1 MFKLT
6 GSIMIIAAIAA
17 ITTEKVAKS
26 YFTYN
31 YLSEVTRL
39 LYLLKDTCQSG
50 KTYSSIADS
59 LDKRKFRLLFDKNKE
74 YIMDGQRLNKTRL
87 IFTALGR
94 KNKKEETEML
104 QYYISQIEKEC
115 NEYKSYFDKNIKTV
129 LGSGIYI
136 ALVIIIVLF

>member
-6 GSIMIIAAIAA
+6 GSILIIAAIASV
-17 ITTEKVAKS
+17 TTEKVIKS

-31 YLSEVTRL
+31 YLSEVISL
-39 LYLLKDTCQSG
+39 LYLLKDTCQAG
-50 KTYSSIADS
+50 KTYSTVTDS

-74 YIMDGQRLNKTRL
+74 YILDRQRLDKTRL
-87 IFTALGR
+87 MFTTLGR

-104 QYYISQIEKEC
+104 QYYILQTEKEC
-115 NEYKSYFDKNIKTV
+115 SEYKNYFDKNMKTV